1 MTEHTDAVEE
11 QRHRLR
17 YDEWRNGV
25 KYLHASNG
33 KIELAFNDGRVRVE
47 DTKTG
52 KATMQYP
59 EGYMS
64 KDWMSSVLD
73 SFRKAIANI
82 NNKTGE

>member
-1 MTEHTDAVEE
+1 MTEHTDVVEE
-11 QRHRLR
+11 QRQRLR
-17 YDEWRNGV
+17 YDEWRDGI
-25 KYLHASNG
+25 KYLHACNG

-64 KDWMSSVLD
+64 KAWMSSVLG
-73 SFRKAIANI
+73 SFSKAIANI

>member
-1 MTEHTDAVEE
+1 MTEHTDVVEE
-11 QRHRLR
+11 QRKRMR

-25 KYLHASNG
+25 KYLHANSG

-52 KATMQYP
+52 EIKMVYP

-73 SFRKAIANI
+73 GFKKALTKIKI
-82 NNKTGE
+82 TGE

>member
-11 QRHRLR
+11 QRQRMR

-25 KYLHASNG
+25 KYLHANSG

-52 KATMQYP
+52 EIKMVYP
-59 EGYMS
+59 KGYMS

-73 SFRKAIANI
+73 GFKKALTKIKI
-82 NNKTGE
+82 TGE